1 MLRPFFT
8 SALLPPEILE
18 FLVRTLPSRALWAWL
33 NETSQEKLGPKIA
46 QGFRATAEVLRQ
58 PIARARL
65 VSHLQ
70 NASEDGIALLKIWGE
85 NSPKIL
91 EAVSESDDAILISK
105 LSVLQVLHGGEAIL
119 LALLHDERDAVLE
132 ALADMEE
139 LPNISLEPQ
148 DQSTPAVDVE
158 ALQQKLQRSQIKIE
172 QIRAKSHEAKLGAA
186 ETEKTLKAKLSQ
198 QEREA
203 REAIRHNR
211 QLELRLEVLDA
222 KLVEAETAR
231 ERAER
236 KARSTL
242 ATSEESSAE
251 TKTLR
256 RQVHRLQQVNEEL
269 RRKLSTPT
277 PAPIEPKTE
286 PKTEWSSPSATP
298 KIPVVLA
305 PKCDKKFLPGL
316 CISLEDLKIGID
328 RNNEKIVAQ
337 VAAEMEALRARDA
350 ALASTVIK
358 QIRTLGRYYERVIC
372 AVHSRVLVDA
382 SNVARHA
389 GPGKGKLRHLLAMR
403 EELRRMEFFPILF
416 IADAS
421 LPYHI
426 DEVDEF
432 RRMMKTGEIFVSASG
447 QEADEILAIEARETG
462 AYVVSNDRN
471 FHRHLAPNFAPSRIG
486 FRIEEGVVML
496 NDF

>member
-1 MLRPFFT
+1 M
-8 SALLPPEILE
+8 PPEILE
-18 FLVRTLPSRALWAWL
+18 FLVRTLPSRELWAWL
-33 NETSQEKLGPKIA
+33 NETSQEKLRPKIA

-70 NASEDGIALLKIWGE
+70 SAPGDGSTLLKLWGE

-91 EAVSESDDAILISK
+91 EAIKESDDAILISK
-105 LSVLQVLHGGEAIL
+105 LPILQARHGEEAIL
-119 LALLHDERDAVLE
+119 VALLHNERDAVLE

-139 LPNISLEPQ
+139 TPNIPTETEE
-148 DQSTPAVDVE
+148 QSTPVVNVE
-158 ALQQKLQRSQIKIE
+158 ALQQKLQRAQIKVE
-172 QIRAKSHEAKLGAA
+172 QLRTKSHDAKTRASQ
-186 ETEKTLKAKLSQ
+186 TEKTLKEKLGEK
-198 QEREA
+198 EREA
-203 REAIRHNR
+203 REAIRNNR
-211 QLELRLEVLDA
+211 QLELRLEVLEA
-222 KLVEAETAR
+222 KLVEAETSR

-242 ATSEESSAE
+242 TSSEESAAE

-269 RRKLSTPT
+269 RRRLSTPA
-277 PAPIEPKTE
+277 PSPIEPKTE
-286 PKTEWSSPSATP
+286 SSPPTKNSKLPLAITP
-298 KIPVVLA
+298 KRE
-305 PKCDKKFLPGL
+305 KNFLPGL
-316 CISLEDLKIGID
+316 CISLEDLQIAID
-328 RNNEKIVAQ
+328 RNNEKVVAQ
-337 VAAEMEALRARDA
+337 VAVEMEALRARDA
-350 ALASTVIK
+350 VLAGKTIK
-358 QIRTLGRYYERVIC
+358 QIRGLGRYYERVIC

-382 SNVARHA
+382 SNVARHH

-403 EELRRMEFFPILF
+403 DELRRMEFFPILF

-426 DEVDEF
+426 DDTDEF

-486 FRIEEGVVML
+486 FRIQEDVVML
-496 NDF
+496 DDF